1 MEISGIHHVAL
12 IVSDIENAKRFYR
25 DVLGLTII
33 AENYREERDSWKI
46 DWQLPDGRN
55 LEMFSFPGSPE
66 RPSYPE
72 ARGLSTWLSK
82 RRILIRLLFTLTGV
96 VYPSNQSALILIP
109 KRDSLFSVILT
120 ACRLSYT
127 KFVDAQRTILPAT
140 LTVSGMTETCDPL
153 KYKSPPTRK
162 SGGKLVT

>member
-66 RPSYPE
+66 RHH
-72 ARGLSTWLSK
+72 
-82 RRILIRLLFTLTGV
+82 TLRQEG
-96 VYPSNQSALILIP
+96 
-109 KRDSLFSVILT
+109 
-120 ACRLSYT
+120 
-127 KFVDAQRTILPAT
+127 
-140 LTVSGMTETCDPL
+140 
-153 KYKSPPTRK
+153 
-162 SGGKLVT
+162 